1 MAKKKKDAFGYEAFD
16 KRTDFEIDNAK
27 QLVSI
32 KKKGLALDI
41 ELLDIQMKS
50 GKLDKEAVKRVK
62 GKIKDNNAAKKI
74 ENKRK
79 KDLKDTTKEAKGAA
93 DQVKAIGDK
102 MEKFV
107 TDMPGGGFLVEA
119 LGLDGLGDR
128 MKKSLI
134 QNIQKA
140 TLSTGMLGSA
150 MKLAMGPIGIIV
162 AAAMVL
168 AGLAFKAF
176 THFRDM
182 AKELGTSVK
191 QAASLQKELTLG
203 GAALKGT
210 GQSAQAISK
219 QLIDTFG
226 TLESVTAGNIRDVG
240 RIATQFGATTQN
252 VIDLQKSLTDTLGV
266 NVNQSEAIIKNI
278 GRLAQQEGVA
288 AGKVLSDM
296 ASNTE
301 KFAEFATDGAMGFAQ
316 AAIEAAKIGTNLG
329 TILGAA
335 DKLLDFES
343 SLTNEF
349 EAQVLTGKNLNLEK
363 ARQLALDG
371 DIEGLTKEIQKQ
383 VGSMGDLQAMNVIQ
397 RKSLADS
404 IGVTVDQLTKI
415 SRGEAVAAEETVQDL
430 QKKTNDILKA
440 GFSEDKDKM
449 DELISKT
456 ASTTQSTIYE

>member
-1 MAKKKKDAFGYEAFD
+1 MADKKTFEKKTKSEIDQEKQLLVLEQKKLELKETRFNLENMIID
-16 KRTDFEIDNAK
+16 KRTKAYRD
-27 QLVSI
+27 
-32 KKKGLALDI
+32 
-41 ELLDIQMKS
+41 
-50 GKLDKEAVKRVK
+50 
-62 GKIKDNNAAKKI
+62 AKKTNTEEQRNTARAI
-74 ENKRK
+74 AAEKKRS
-79 KDLKDTTKEAKGAA
+79 DILDDTREKASGAA
-93 DQVKAIGDK
+93 DKAKEIGDN

-150 MKLAMGPIGIIV
+150 MKLAMGPIGMIV
-162 AAAMVL
+162 AAVAILV
-168 AGLAFKAF
+168 GLAFKAF

-182 AKELGTSVK
+182 AKALGTSVK
-191 QAASLQKELTLG
+191 QAAGLQMELTKANAQLV
-203 GAALKGT
+203 GT
-210 GQSAQAISK
+210 GLNAKDISK